1 MRFEIYRID
10 GGWRM
15 GLQKRLMSGGAP
27 RLISKISKKIEVFQ
41 VLSERVNVAVC
52 ANDGLPICSPF
63 PSGHG
68 ILGSQLTSW
77 ALSPK
82 GNLISQMGDLRQL
95 PRID

>member
-41 VLSERVNVAVC
+41 VLSERGNVAV
-52 ANDGLPICSPF
+52 
-63 PSGHG
+63 
-68 ILGSQLTSW
+68 
-77 ALSPK
+77 
-82 GNLISQMGDLRQL
+82 ISRISRVRLYVTPQMEAH
-95 PRID
+95 